1 MEDNPENL
9 ADGEIS
15 QTDSIRLGLSDSFKD
30 IEGYAKGESAG
41 VPTGFRDLDNLTAG
55 GFHPGELSIL
65 GGVAG
70 AGKTSLALA
79 ITATASI
86 EFKKACLYVSTKDT
100 TKGLTQRILNAQA
113 GVNGFLLRTGR
124 LPQRNFP
131 KLSLAVGPLS
141 GAPIEFYCQ
150 PRTQL
155 RKVVEAARSLREQRR
170 LELLVVD
177 HLQMV
182 LVNPQQQNKYE
193 DVTIVVN
200 ELKRLARELDI
211 PVLALSSMNRS
222 ARDRYSAEPR
232 LSDLGDSGAIETT
245 SDVVHLLHR
254 PEMFDP
260 EEERGKA
267 QIIVAK
273 QNLGPTGTIPL
284 TFIADYSTF
293 VKYSY
298 EKTDSSGF

>member
-9 ADGEIS
+9 SNGEL
-15 QTDSIRLGLSDSFKD
+15 QETDSLRSGMADAFKV
-30 IEGYAKGESAG
+30 IEGYSKGESTG
-41 VPTGFRDLDNLTAG
+41 VPTGFRDLDTITAG
-55 GFHPGELSIL
+55 GFHPGELIIL

-70 AGKTSLALA
+70 AGKTSLALSF
-79 ITATASI
+79 TARASLD
-86 EFKKACLYVSTKDT
+86 FKKACLYVSTKDT

-124 LPQRNFP
+124 LPQRDYP

-141 GAPIEFYCQ
+141 TAPIEFYCQ

-155 RKVVEAARSLREQRR
+155 RKVVEVARSLREQGR

-200 ELKRLARELDI
+200 EFKRLARELEI

-222 ARDRYSAEPR
+222 ARDRNTAEPR

-254 PEMFDP
+254 PEMFDAD
-260 EEERGKA
+260 EEKGKA

-273 QNLGPTGTIPL
+273 QNLGPTGSIPL
-284 TFIADYSTF
+284 TFIADWSTF
-293 VKYSY
+293 APYSGR
-298 EKTDSSGF
+298 DSDGF